1 MNLNDYMAL
10 EAQVEALYTD
20 LEQARTTSE
29 ADGIQRK
36 IDILEFKIENI
47 LNIDNN
53 RYVEEEE
60 Y

>member
-1 MNLNDYMAL
+1 MAL

-36 IDILEFKIENI
+36 IDIL
-47 LNIDNN
+47 
-53 RYVEEEE
+53 
-60 Y
+60 